1 MSSLVRQADFQD
13 ALATATEY
21 TTDSDTLTIS
31 GLEEG
36 LYVVVD
42 TTASNAENVDH
53 TQTDSIPMLVGTKV
67 SGKDFEG
74 HTLGVVNVKN
84 QTTYINKVIVKNNK
98 EWVGTTE
105 RVGDTVTFKL
115 TSQVPLTVG
124 YLNTD

>member
-1 MSSLVRQADFQD
+1 
-13 ALATATEY
+13 
-21 TTDSDTLTIS
+21 
-31 GLEEG
+31 
-36 LYVVVD
+36 
-42 TTASNAENVDH
+42 
-53 TQTDSIPMLVGTKV
+53 MLVGTKV

-124 YLNTD
+124 YLNTAEKPYRVSIGDTMSKGLTFQQVTSVTIGNKTLTKAE